1 MKECVVK
8 KNTLCKC
15 IGVLS
20 FFIFFF
26 LFYKLICFLIDHNY
40 FAFSMILPSIVGS
53 VPVLFLYRKHKTIV
67 KLSYDTILFFTA
79 SVLMI
84 KYIIYTYPGL
94 VNKLLL
100 NKDGGEFK
108 DFFDMFLVNRNGYA
122 LLIILGMCALSK
134 ALTTANDLFEEIY
147 LTILKKRALK
157 AQKKIDKAISKFLW

>member
-67 KLSYDTILFFTA
+67 KLSYDTILFFYRFC
-79 SVLMI
+79 I
-84 KYIIYTYPGL
+84 NDKIYYIY
-94 VNKLLL
+94 
-100 NKDGGEFK
+100 
-108 DFFDMFLVNRNGYA
+108 
-122 LLIILGMCALSK
+122 
-134 ALTTANDLFEEIY
+134 
-147 LTILKKRALK
+147 
-157 AQKKIDKAISKFLW
+157 ISRT

>member
-1 MKECVVK
+1 
-8 KNTLCKC
+8 
-15 IGVLS
+15 
-20 FFIFFF
+20 
-26 LFYKLICFLIDHNY
+26 FLIDHK
-40 FAFSMILPSIVGS
+40 FIALSMILPSIVGS

-79 SVLMI
+79 SVLMT

-94 VNKLLL
+94 VDKLLL
-100 NKDGGEFK
+100 DKNGIKFQ

-147 LTILKKRALK
+147 STILKKRAMK
-157 AQKKIDKAISKFLW
+157 AQRKIDNAISKFLW